1 MKYRSGKPGKR
12 HKKVH
17 FTKLSTKIYFTCIT
31 LRFKFYRLH
40 FSVSKNISISNRLK
54 KQEIFSLGI
63 RHFSPF
69 TCCLHNSISNH
80 VNLNVHGL
88 KQIQHEKSQV
98 CPLQSWTAARYGPRA
113 RIISLLPGE
122 EPGQSG
128 SRGRWGRRR
137 NFGELLWFQGWVSH
151 LGSAA
156 AQLRLTQPLGLAA
169 FHVQSTAREK
179 WPQQLSCFRFR
190 GKGIPM
196 KPNTWI

>member
-31 LRFKFYRLH
+31 LQFKFYRLH

-63 RHFSPF
+63 RHFSSF

-88 KQIQHEKSQV
+88 KQIQHEKSSGLSSPELDRS
-98 CPLQSWTAARYGPRA
+98 PLRTQGKDNFPATWRGARTRWEQ
-113 RIISLLPGE
+113 GE
-122 EPGQSG
+122 MGQK
-128 SRGRWGRRR
+128 
-137 NFGELLWFQGWVSH
+137 EEFQ
-151 LGSAA
+151 
-156 AQLRLTQPLGLAA
+156 
-169 FHVQSTAREK
+169 
-179 WPQQLSCFRFR
+179 
-190 GKGIPM
+190 
-196 KPNTWI
+196 

>member
-63 RHFSPF
+63 RHFSSF

-80 VNLNVHGL
+80 VNLNVRGL

-98 CPLQSWTAARYGPRA
+98 CPLRSWTGARYGHRA
-113 RIISLLPGE
+113 RRISLLPVE
-122 EPGQSG
+122 EPGQGG

-137 NFGELLWFQGWVSH
+137 NFGELL
-151 LGSAA
+151 
-156 AQLRLTQPLGLAA
+156 
-169 FHVQSTAREK
+169 
-179 WPQQLSCFRFR
+179 
-190 GKGIPM
+190 
-196 KPNTWI
+196 